1 MKKALLIIIILIL
14 VILTFGLVFDF
25 YVFFC

>member
-1 MKKALLIIIILIL
+1 MKKAFLIIIILIL

-25 YVFFC
+25 NVFFR